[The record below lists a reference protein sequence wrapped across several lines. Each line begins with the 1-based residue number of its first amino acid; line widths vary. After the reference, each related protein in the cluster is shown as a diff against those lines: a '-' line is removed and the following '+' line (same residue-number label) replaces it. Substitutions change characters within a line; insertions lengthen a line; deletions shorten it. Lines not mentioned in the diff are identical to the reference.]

1 MRTGEIAQLRAKAQV
16 RPRRI
21 LVVEDEPDIR
31 ELLAELLG
39 TGIENAVVEARED
52 GPSALRAIAA
62 TPPDLIV
69 TDFKMPGMN
78 GLEFLQASRA
88 MAPETPRV
96 LMTAYPD
103 LEIATR
109 AINEAHIENFLAKP
123 VEPEELIAKVVRIF
137 QIEEA
142 RLERERSLARTIR
155 ALQTAIE
162 AEKK

>member
-1 MRTGEIAQLRAKAQV
+1 M
-16 RPRRI
+16 
-21 LVVEDEPDIR
+21 EDEPDIR
-31 ELLAELLG
+31 ASLKDLLEMQ
-39 TGIENAVVEARED
+39 I
-52 GPSALRAIAA
+52 
-62 TPPDLIV
+62 PDLEVATAENGAEGLRMIPQTRPNLII